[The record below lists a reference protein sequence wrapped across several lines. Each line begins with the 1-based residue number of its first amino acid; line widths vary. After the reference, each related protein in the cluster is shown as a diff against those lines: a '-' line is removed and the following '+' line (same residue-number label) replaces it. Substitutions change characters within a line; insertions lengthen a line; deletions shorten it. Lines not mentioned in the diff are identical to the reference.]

1 VVVKAV
7 VEGAEAISVLGVSV
21 NSVAGGQL
29 RTRAPR
35 VGFLTQWYPPEP
47 TTLPTEF
54 AHGLQDAGWNVRVLT
69 GFPNYPSG
77 KVHEGYANRLPQKE
91 IIDGVPVLRTPLYPS
106 HDRSAVRRILNYL
119 TWSASA
125 TLGAAWWLAGSDVCL
140 VYGSPLTAAAPAV
153 ALKRLRGTPY
163 VIQVQDLWPDS
174 IVESGFSR
182 PLPGAV
188 RRSLERICNRIYA
201 GAAACVVISPGMAD
215 ILKARGVAAER
226 IHMIYNWAD
235 EKTFGRVPP
244 TGRLR
249 SPFGIADGDRVLAYA
264 GNLGPAQGIGRWIEA
279 VHGIEGCHL
288 VLIGDGIER
297 PALQELAARLQTTNV
312 HFHDAVAPGEIPGL
326 VSDADAQLVSL
337 VDSALFKATMPS
349 KMQAALAGG
358 SPLLV
363 SVGGDAS
370 AVVTEA
376 GAGLTAAPD
385 DVAAMRAA
393 VRRFQAAT
401 PAELRSWGLNGRSYY
416 DARMARAVG
425 LPALSETLGEAM
437 EQRKGRRDRPS

>member
-1 VVVKAV
+1 VVVNAF
-7 VEGAEAISVLGVSV
+7 
-21 NSVAGGQL
+21 VAGVEPSGVLRGSVSGVAEGQL
-29 RTRAPR
+29 GTRAPR
-35 VGFLTQWYPPEP
+35 VGFVTQWYPPEP
-47 TTLPTEF
+47 ATLPGEF
-54 AHGLQDAGWNVRVLT
+54 ANGLHAAGWNVRVLT

-106 HDRSAVRRILNYL
+106 HDRSAVHRILNYL

-125 TLGAAWWLAGSDVCL
+125 TLAAASWLAGADVCL

-153 ALKRLRGTPY
+153 ALKRFRGTPY
-163 VIQVQDLWPDS
+163 VVQVQDLWPDS
-174 IVESGFSR
+174 IIESGFSR
-182 PLPGAV
+182 PLPRAV
-188 RRSLERICNRIYA
+188 LRSLERICNRIYA

-215 ILKARGVAAER
+215 ILMTRGVAAER
-226 IHMIYNWAD
+226 IHLIYNWAD

-249 SPFGIADGDRVLAYA
+249 SQFGIADGDRVLAYA
-264 GNLGPAQGIGRWIEA
+264 GNLGPAQGIDRWIEA

-297 PALQELAARLQTTNV
+297 SVLQDLAARLQTTNV
-312 HFHDAVAPGEIPGL
+312 HFHAAVAPGEIPAL

-337 VDSALFKATMPS
+337 VDSPLFKATMPS

-370 AVVTEA
+370 AVVSEA
-376 GAGLTAAPD
+376 QAGLTAGPD
-385 DVAAMRAA
+385 NVASMRAA
-393 VRRFQAAT
+393 LERFRAAT
-401 PAELRSWGLNGRSYY
+401 LAELQEWGLNGRSYY
-416 DARMARAVG
+416 DARMSRAVG
-425 LPALSETLGEAM
+425 LAALSETLGETV
-437 EQRKGRRDRPS
+437 ETRKGRRDRPS

>member
-1 VVVKAV
+1 MNVVGEDAESDGPSAGSVKR
-7 VEGAEAISVLGVSV
+7 
-21 NSVAGGQL
+21 VAGGQV

-35 VGFLTQWYPPEP
+35 VGFVTQWYPPEP
-47 TTLPTEF
+47 TTLPGEF

-91 IIDGVPVLRTPLYPS
+91 TIDGIPVLRTPLYPS

-125 TLGAAWWLAGSDVCL
+125 TLGAASWLAGSDVCL

-226 IHMIYNWAD
+226 IHLIYNWAD

-249 SPFGIADGDRVLAYA
+249 SQFGIADGDRVMAYA

-297 PALQELAARLQTTNV
+297 AALKELAARLQTTNV
-312 HFHDAVAPGEIPGL
+312 HIHDAVAPAEISGL

-337 VDSALFKATMPS
+337 LDRDLFKATMPS
-349 KMQAALAGG
+349 KMQAAPAGR

-363 SVGGDAS
+363 SVGGNAS

-376 GAGLTAAPD
+376 RAGLTAPPD
-385 DVAAMRAA
+385 DVPAMRAV
-393 VRRFQAAT
+393 VRRFRAAT
-401 PAELRSWGLNGRSYY
+401 LAELRAWGLNGRSYY
-416 DARMARAVG
+416 DARMSRAVG
-425 LPALSETLGEAM
+425 LNALSETLEEAI
-437 EQRKGRRDRPS
+437 EQRKGRRDRSS

>member
-1 VVVKAV
+1 MSRDTRSN
-7 VEGAEAISVLGVSV
+7 GLSGGSG
-21 NSVAGGQL
+21 NGVAGGQL
-29 RTRAPR
+29 RTRFPR
-35 VGFLTQWYPPEP
+35 VGFVTQWYPPEP
-47 TTLPTEF
+47 TTLPGEF

-77 KVHEGYANRLPQKE
+77 KVHDGYANRLPQRE
-91 IIDGVPVLRTPLYPS
+91 TIDGVPVLRTPLYPS
-106 HDRSAVRRILNYL
+106 HDRSAVHRILNYL
-119 TWSASA
+119 TWAASA
-125 TLGAAWWLAGSDVCL
+125 TLSAVSWLAGSDVCL
-140 VYGSPLTAAAPAV
+140 VYGSPLTAAAPAL
-153 ALKRLRGTPY
+153 ALGWLRGTPY

-174 IVESGFSR
+174 IVESGFTR
-182 PLPGAV
+182 PLPGAL

-201 GAAACVVISPGMAD
+201 GAAACIVISPGMAD
-215 ILKARGVAAER
+215 ILKARGVDPER
-226 IHMIYNWAD
+226 IRLIYNWAD

-249 SPFGIADGDRVLAYA
+249 SQFGIADGDRVLAYA

-297 PALQELAARLQTTNV
+297 PGLQELASRLQTTNV
-312 HFHDAVAPGEIPGL
+312 HFHDAVAPGEISAL

-337 VDSALFKATMPS
+337 LDRALFKATMPS
-349 KMQAALAGG
+349 KMQAALVGG

-376 GAGLTAAPD
+376 GAGLTAPPD
-385 DVAAMRAA
+385 DVSAMRAV
-393 VRRFQAAT
+393 VRRFRTAM
-401 PAELRSWGLNGRSYY
+401 PAELRQWGLNGRSYY
-416 DARMARAVG
+416 DARMSRAVG
-425 LPALSETLGEAM
+425 LNALSETLEAAV
-437 EQRKGRRDRPS
+437 EQRRGRRDRSS